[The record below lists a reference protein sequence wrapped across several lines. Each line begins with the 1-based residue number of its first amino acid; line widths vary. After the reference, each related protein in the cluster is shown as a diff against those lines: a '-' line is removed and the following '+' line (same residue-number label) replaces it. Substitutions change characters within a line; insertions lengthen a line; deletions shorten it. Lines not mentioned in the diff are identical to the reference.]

1 MKEVRITAEEL
12 VVGHWDMF
20 CTLMR
25 LRYEGIDPR
34 GKLIRY
40 TDHKDNAVIYKQPE
54 TEDDY
59 KDLGIF

>member
-1 MKEVRITAEEL
+1 MKEVRITFAEL
-12 VVGHWDMF
+12 QAGHWDMF

-25 LRYEGIDPR
+25 LRKEGIDPY

-40 TDHKDNAVIYKQPE
+40 TSHKDLAVIYKQPE

-59 KDLGIF
+59 KDLRIF

>member
-1 MKEVRITAEEL
+1 MKEVRITFAEL
-12 VVGHWDMF
+12 QTGYWDMF

-25 LRYEGIDPR
+25 LRQEGIDPT

-40 TDHKDNAVIYKQPE
+40 TSHKDLAVIYKQPE

-59 KDLGIF
+59 KDFGIF